1 MHVFDPLDQTL
12 PEVTE
17 VRELSCRLAV
27 SLSAWPGNGWG
38 DALAFIG
45 PGNGYAGRDAAGVVT
60 IGYGWI
66 TLTIIGGN

>member
-27 SLSAWPGNGWG
+27 SLSARPGMVGKEELNSFEF
-38 DALAFIG
+38 DSNRIG
-45 PGNGYAGRDAAGVVT
+45 RNQT
-60 IGYGWI
+60 S
-66 TLTIIGGN
+66 

>member
-27 SLSAWPGNGWG
+27 SLLSRPGQGMG
-38 DALAFIG
+38 GVMPLPL
-45 PGNGYAGRDAAGVVT
+45 PGQEMDMLGEMLRV
-60 IGYGWI
+60 W
-66 TLTIIGGN
+66 

>member
-38 DALAFIG
+38 DALAFTRHG
-45 PGNGYAGRDAAGVVT
+45 KSGY
-60 IGYGWI
+60 
-66 TLTIIGGN
+66 